1 MEEIKLSG
9 RYSITDAIRRQVALN
24 VTDRHETICRGLDV
38 IHLNR
43 RWYPWKN
50 KVLHNSKIH

>member
-1 MEEIKLSG
+1 MIGFYIILYMEEIKLSG

-43 RWYPWKN
+43 R
-50 KVLHNSKIH
+50 